1 MCLDYW
7 IPTTPR
13 RENSRAMSTTEIIYV
28 AGINKMQLCETLL
41 RLLDNL
47 FLGNDSGKGEIP
59 DEKKKSS

>member
-1 MCLDYW
+1 
-7 IPTTPR
+7 
-13 RENSRAMSTTEIIYV
+13 MSTTEIIYV